1 MGLLREMSRDFWRW
15 YERHYTLNVA
25 IATVLFGLQFVHLT
39 WLTGQPLADR
49 ALGDPLFDL
58 EGPLRWLVIL
68 VDYTEISALVSVSL
82 VYIHQLRSGGARV
95 KPILYL
101 FLLNT
106 QWLHIFWI
114 TDEFVVSSGAGE
126 ATALPAWLAWIA
138 LLIDYLELPVMYDT
152 LKRLIGSLREGG
164 LDAFRRRPEERPA
177 PVSPAPVSS
186 EPVSPGPVAAGPGAA
201 EPHL

>member
-82 VYIHQLRSGGARV
+82 VYIHQLRSGARL

-152 LKRLIGSLREGG
+152 LKRLIGSLREDG
-164 LDAFRRRPEERPA
+164 LDAFRRRPEERP
-177 PVSPAPVSS
+177 
-186 EPVSPGPVAAGPGAA
+186 EPISPGPVAAGTGAA